1 MNKVT
6 QINKSNLLSI
16 LEHDN
21 PIEKKYIK
29 KNQFPISL
37 YWKMKMKK
45 KTIKKNNQKQISW
58 VNSS

>member
-6 QINKSNLLSI
+6 QISKSNLLSI

-21 PIEKKYIK
+21 PIEKKYEK

-37 YWKMKMKK
+37 Y
-45 KTIKKNNQKQISW
+45 
-58 VNSS
+58 

>member
-37 YWKMKMKK
+37 Y
-45 KTIKKNNQKQISW
+45 
-58 VNSS
+58 